1 MNSENRLEQIA
12 GIAILLLLVIGC
24 FVVLRPF
31 VSAVLLA
38 LILSYSTF
46 PIYAWCERLLKGRRG
61 LAATLMTL
69 MVAAV
74 LLVPLIVLGSS
85 LAEQIA
91 AAIGWAR
98 RLLSDGPPDPPGWIA
113 NVPVVGPELHEY
125 WQGLAHNTAQFLNE
139 LVNAKLVSDLSQ
151 YLLSAGEF
159 LLIGA
164 AVVAQGTLQLA
175 LSLFIA
181 FFFYRDGID
190 GAKRLQNMAR
200 RLWGERGLHL
210 LDVVGATIKSVVYGT
225 IGTAIAQ
232 STLTSLGLWLAGVPG
247 VLLLGFITFLM
258 ALTPIGAPLVWFPAA
273 LWLFF
278 AGATGWAVFLVLW
291 GIFVVGGADNI
302 IRPYFISRGSDLPF
316 VLVFLGVLGG
326 TLAFGFLGLF
336 LGPTLLATGYEIVR
350 DWAQD
355 DPPALSTD
363 ETRNPKSE
371 IRNNSE

>member
-1 MNSENRLEQIA
+1 MNGENRLEQIA
-12 GIAILLLLVIGC
+12 GMAILLLLVIGC

-31 VSAVLLA
+31 VSALLLA
-38 LILSYSTF
+38 LILSYSTW
-46 PIYAWCERLLKGRRG
+46 PIYAWAERLFRGRKG
-61 LAATLMTL
+61 LAATLMTSS
-69 MVAAV
+69 VAAV
-74 LLVPLIVLGSS
+74 LLVPVVILGSS
-85 LAEQIA
+85 LAEQVA
-91 AAIGWAR
+91 AATGWVR
-98 RLLSDGPPDPPGWIA
+98 RLIADGPPTPPGWIA
-113 NVPVVGPELHEY
+113 EIPVVGAQLYEY
-125 WQGLAHNTAQFLNE
+125 WQGFAQNTAQFLNQ

-151 YLLSAGEF
+151 YLLSAGEWLF
-159 LLIGA
+159 VGA
-164 AVVAQGTLQLA
+164 ALLGHGTLQLA

-181 FFFYRDGID
+181 FFFYRDGLD
-190 GAKRLQNMAR
+190 GAKRLQSVAR
-200 RLWGERGLHL
+200 RLWGERGLHM

-247 VLLLGFITFLM
+247 VLLLGFLTFLM

-273 LWLFF
+273 LWLFY

-336 LGPTLLATGYEIVR
+336 LGPTLLATAYEILR
-350 DWAQD
+350 NWARVD
-355 DPPALSTD
+355 DPLPAPPADAS
-363 ETRNPKSE
+363 
-371 IRNNSE
+371 

>member
-46 PIYAWCERLLKGRRG
+46 PIYAWCERILKGRRG
-61 LAATLMTL
+61 LAATAMTS

-74 LLVPLIVLGSS
+74 LLVPLIILGSS
-85 LAEQIA
+85 LAQQVAVATVWIRGLFSE
-91 AAIGWAR
+91 
-98 RLLSDGPPDPPGWIA
+98 GPPGPPGWIA
-113 NVPVVGPELHEY
+113 NIPVVGTQLYEY
-125 WQGLAHNTAQFLNE
+125 WQGLAHNTANLLSE
-139 LVNAKLVSDLSQ
+139 LSDHGQ
-151 YLLSAGEF
+151 YLLPAGEW
-159 LLIGA
+159 LLGA
-164 AVVAQGTLQLA
+164 AAILGQGTLQLA

-190 GAKRLQNMAR
+190 GAKGLQNVAR
-200 RLWGERGLHL
+200 RLWGERGLHV

-225 IGTAIAQ
+225 IGTAVAQ
-232 STLTSLGLWLAGVPG
+232 STLTTLGLWLAGVPG
-247 VLLLGFITFLM
+247 VLLLGFVTFLV
-258 ALTPIGAPLVWFPAA
+258 ALTPIGAPLVWLPAA
-273 LWLFF
+273 LWLFYN
-278 AGATGWAVFLVLW
+278 GATGWAVFLVLW

-350 DWAQD
+350 DWAQI

-363 ETRNPKSE
+363 QTTNQETRNSKSE
-371 IRNNSE
+371 IRNKSE

>member
-1 MNSENRLEQIA
+1 MDKENRFEQIA
-12 GIAILLLLVIGC
+12 GIAILLLLLIGC

-46 PIYAWCERLLKGRRG
+46 PIYAWCERVLKGRRG

-69 MVAAV
+69 MVAVV
-74 LLVPLIVLGSS
+74 LLVPLIILGSS
-85 LAEQIA
+85 LAEQGA
-91 AAIGWAR
+91 AATRWVRG
-98 RLLSDGPPDPPGWIA
+98 LFSEGPPGPPSWIA
-113 NVPVVGPELHEY
+113 NIPVVGTQLYEY
-125 WQGLAHNTAQFLNE
+125 WQGLAHNTAKLLSE
-139 LVNAKLVSDLSQ
+139 LSDLGQ
-151 YLLSAGEF
+151 YLLPAGE
-159 LLIGA
+159 LLLGA
-164 AVVAQGTLQLA
+164 ATILGQGTLQLA

-190 GAKRLQNMAR
+190 GAKGLQNVAR
-200 RLWGERGLHL
+200 RLGGERAIRL

-232 STLTSLGLWLAGVPG
+232 SILTTMGLWLAGVPG
-247 VLLLGFITFLM
+247 VLLLGFLTFLL

-273 LWLFF
+273 IWLFY
-278 AGATGWAVFLVLW
+278 ADAAGWAVFLVLW

-350 DWAQD
+350 DWAQI
-355 DPPALSTD
+355 DPPAAAGGEES
-363 ETRNPKSE
+363 
-371 IRNNSE
+371 